1 MIGLEFKLALE
12 IVSLVALLILVRLHS
27 KEIKSL
33 KKMSKSKDKY
43 IALLEKRA
51 REERIYKNEQ
61 FINKQSI

>member
-1 MIGLEFKLALE
+1 MILTSTITMIIGF
-12 IVSLVALLILVRLHS
+12 IVCSVLDYRT
-27 KEIKSL
+27 IKSL
-33 KKMSKSKDKY
+33 KRIEANDKKY